1 MIRFLSSLRFRLIL
15 LVLLALVP
23 ALGLVI
29 YNAAEQRR
37 LVATQAQENALR
49 LARVAAS
56 NQEQLRFIGS
66 CRDS

>member
-49 LARVAAS
+49 LCIAQTEVGQIAKK
-56 NQEQLRFIGS
+56 LT
-66 CRDS
+66 